1 MPTCDLSLTRSTK
14 ICVCV
19 CVCTLQPSMRACQT
33 HVQMAGHVMS
43 WLQGLSAS
51 VPQGGMAQLV
61 LKVRSLPH
69 FIDSR

>member
-1 MPTCDLSLTRSTK
+1 MSLTRYTK
-14 ICVCV
+14 CVCV
-19 CVCTLQPSMRACQT
+19 LQPSMHACQT

-43 WLQGLSAS
+43 WLQGLSAN

-61 LKVRSLPH
+61 LKVRSHSL